1 MSYPVTENEST
12 DIIAATGAQFDV
24 KKFIYKL
31 IGFLPWIILSVM
43 LAYAVAKIYLRYTP
57 QVHRVSANLLIKD
70 NQETSPENTI
80 LRGLGV
86 MPGSKELQDQID
98 ILESYELAE
107 SVVDSLD
114 LQFTILSQGR
124 IASSVLYGKNAPFLI
139 HTIKGDTANLLPGSY
154 LMLLAPD
161 KFTLQDGDK
170 QTEHR
175 YNDTFLLSGKRVIVT
190 LNELVKTE
198 NSWYNLNIT
207 NKRTVALAISAAITV
222 TKLHEMSGI
231 LEIAML
237 DQSPQRAIDIINT
250 LIEAFNTASLND
262 KKIVGNKASQF
273 LAERVSG
280 VSDELDELEIRAEEF
295 KRVNKI
301 DDISTQGSFYLSQAL
316 EYDKQQGEQS
326 GELELLSSLEKF
338 IDGSKNYTDVIPSQY
353 GLAEPTLLSLI
364 TQYNEAVLNYQEQ
377 LKISTQKD
385 PILGRLKNQLS
396 DLKSNILKNIESIRQ
411 SFLIKLNQAQGKRK
425 GFESQFNAFPEK
437 EREYLKLKR
446 QIGVK
451 EQLYL
456 YLLQKKE
463 ETELSLVSTINDS
476 RIVESAFDKGIVLPK
491 ADQVIMF
498 CLLLGLIIPIV
509 IMMLID
515 FFSNKIADRK
525 EIEQG
530 TNVPILGELAFNA
543 GLKNRIIHSTSRSS
557 LAEQFRLIG
566 TNLQY
571 IAPDK
576 TCKSIL
582 VTSFM
587 SGEGKSFVSVNL
599 ASSLAAGN
607 AKVLLIEMDLRKPK
621 LLKYLNTQPSLGF
634 TDYIINNIPFDKLIT
649 RAENLPNVDVITCGP
664 VPPNP
669 TELLMHNRV
678 KALFDFARENYNYIV
693 IDSPP
698 VGLVADV
705 FLISKYVD
713 ITLFILRHKY
723 SFKTTIQ
730 YIERLYAEQKLNALN
745 IVVNGITDN
754 AGLGYGYGYG
764 YAYGYGYGYHY
775 GSGYYPDD
783 PVPKRLRRL
792 FGRKK
797 ES

>member
-1 MSYPVTENEST
+1 MSYPVSETETTEVVAVPGT
-12 DIIAATGAQFDV
+12 QFDV

-31 IGFLPWIILSVM
+31 IGFLPWIILSVL
-43 LAYAVAKIYLRYTP
+43 LAYSIAKIYLRYTP

-70 NQETSPENTI
+70 NQESSPENTI

-86 MPGSKELQDQID
+86 MPGGKELQDQID
-98 ILESYELAE
+98 ILESFELAE
-107 SVVDSLD
+107 GVVDSLN
-114 LQFTILSQGR
+114 LQFSIISQGR
-124 IASSVLYGKNAPFLI
+124 IASSLQYGKNAPVFF
-139 HTIKGDTANLLPGSY
+139 HTIKGDTTKLLPASF
-154 LMLLAPD
+154 LILLSPD
-161 KFTLQDGDK
+161 KFILQQGNI
-170 QTEHR
+170 QTTYR
-175 YNDTFLLSGKRVIVT
+175 YKDTFFLSGRRVVAER
-190 LNELVKTE
+190 NEQIKTD
-198 NSWYNLNIT
+198 NNWYKLNIAD
-207 NKRTVALAISAAITV
+207 KRAVALSISTAITV

-237 DQSPQRAIDIINT
+237 DQSAQRAVDIINK
-250 LIEAFNTASLND
+250 LIEAFNTASVND
-262 KKIVGNKASQF
+262 KKIVGNKASLF
-273 LAERVSG
+273 LADRVDG
-280 VSDELDELEIRAEEF
+280 VSAELDELEIRAEAF
-295 KRVNKI
+295 KRDNKI
-301 DDISTQGSFYLSQAL
+301 NDISSQGSFYLSEAL
-316 EYDKQQGEQS
+316 EYDKKQSEQN

-338 IDGSKNYTDVIPSQY
+338 IAGSKDYTDIIPSQY
-353 GLAEPTLLSLI
+353 GLTEETLLSLI
-364 TQYNEAVLNYQEQ
+364 TQYNQAVLNYQEQ

-385 PILGRLKNQLS
+385 PILGRLKNQLA
-396 DLKSNILKNIESIRQ
+396 DIKSNILKNIESIRQ
-411 SFLIKLNQAQGKRK
+411 GFLIKLNQASAKRK
-425 GFESQFNAFPEK
+425 DFEGQFAAFPEK

-476 RIVESAFDKGIVLPK
+476 RIIESAFDKGIVLPK
-491 ADQVIMF
+491 TDQVIMF
-498 CLLLGLIIPIV
+498 SLLIGVIIPIIV
-509 IMMLID
+509 MLLLD
-515 FFSNKIADRK
+515 FFNNKIADRK

-530 TNVPILGELAFNA
+530 TKVPILGELAFNT
-543 GLKNRIIHSTSRSS
+543 GLKNKIVHSTSRSS

-576 TCKSIL
+576 ICKAIL

-587 SGEGKSFVSVNL
+587 SGEGKSFVSINL
-599 ASSLAAGN
+599 ASSLAAGS

-621 LLKYLNTQPSLGF
+621 LVKYLDARVSLGF
-634 TDYIINNIPFDKLIT
+634 TDYIVNNISFDKLIAKT
-649 RAENLPNVDVITCGP
+649 DSLPNVDIITCGP

-669 TELLMHNRV
+669 TELLMHQRV
-678 KALFDFARENYNYIV
+678 KDLFEFAKENYNYIV

-713 ITLFILRHKY
+713 VTLFILRHKY
-723 SFKTTIQ
+723 SYKTTIQ

-783 PVPKRLRRL
+783 PLPKKFKNFFR
-792 FGRKK
+792 RKK
-797 ES
+797 DK